1 MQDAGAS
8 QHIKDHQQSQ
18 AEDQKNLNP
27 NGEEIFNDVEGTYLV
42 SLLKKKASC
51 APAIL

>member
-8 QHIKDHQQSQ
+8 QHIKDHQQLQ